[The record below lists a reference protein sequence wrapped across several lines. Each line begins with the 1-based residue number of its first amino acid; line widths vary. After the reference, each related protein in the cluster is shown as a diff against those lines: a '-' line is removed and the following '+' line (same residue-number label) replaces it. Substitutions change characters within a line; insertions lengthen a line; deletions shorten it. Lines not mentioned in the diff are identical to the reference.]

1 MTHTMEMD
9 NQQNGAAAATA
20 DSSAQEMPAA
30 ETNVTQGQIEALQKQ
45 LDEANAKATE
55 NLAGWQRERAEFSNY
70 KKRQDQQVADL
81 RAFSTVN
88 LIKRLLPIQDDFERA
103 QKTLPEGIS
112 HMTWIEGVMLIQRKL
127 QMLLESEGVKTIEVK
142 PNDEFDPNLH
152 EAISHDDADG
162 IESGHVIEMLQTGY
176 KIGERVIRPA
186 LVRVAR

>member
-1 MTHTMEMD
+1 MEMD
-9 NQQNGAAAATA
+9 NQGTGAAATA
-20 DSSAQEMPAA
+20 DANVQETPATA
-30 ETNVTQGQIEALQKQ
+30 TTTEQTQLEALQKQ
-45 LDEANAKATE
+45 LDEANAKAGE

-70 KKRQDQQVADL
+70 KRRQDQQMADL

-127 QMLLESEGVKTIEVK
+127 QMLLESEGVKTIEVQ

-152 EAISHDDADG
+152 EAISHDEADG
-162 IESGHVIEMLQTGY
+162 IASGHVIEMLQTGY

>member
-1 MTHTMEMD
+1 MEMD

-20 DSSAQEMPAA
+20 DTSAQEMPASEAAGA
-30 ETNVTQGQIEALQKQ
+30 EQTSIEALLKQ

-70 KKRQDQQVADL
+70 KKRQDQQMSEL
-81 RAFSTVN
+81 RAFSTIN
-88 LIKRLLPIQDDFERA
+88 LIKRLLPIQDDFDRA
-103 QKTLPEGIS
+103 QRTMPEGIS
-112 HMTWIEGVMLIQRKL
+112 HMTWIEGVMLIHRKL
-127 QMLLESEGVKTIEVK
+127 LNVLESEGVKVLDVK
-142 PNDEFDPNLH
+142 PNDVFDPTLH
-152 EAISHDDADG
+152 EAISQDDADG

>member
-1 MTHTMEMD
+1 MEMD
-9 NQQNGAAAATA
+9 DQKNGTAAATA
-20 DSSAQEMPAA
+20 DASAQEMPATEMKPEQDLA
-30 ETNVTQGQIEALQKQ
+30 ALQKE
-45 LDEANAKATE
+45 LEDARAKAAE

-70 KKRQDQQVADL
+70 KKRQDQQMADL
-81 RAFSTVN
+81 RAFSTIN

-103 QKTLPEGIS
+103 QKTLPDGIL

-127 QMLLESEGVKTIEVK
+127 QGVLESEGVKIIEVK
-142 PNDEFDPNLH
+142 PNDVFDPNQH
-152 EAISHDDADG
+152 EAISHDDAAG

>member
-1 MTHTMEMD
+1 MEMD

-30 ETNVTQGQIEALQKQ
+30 ETNATQGQIEALQKQ

-70 KKRQDQQVADL
+70 KKRQDQQMADL

-162 IESGHVIEMLQTGY
+162 IDSGHVIEMLQTGY

>member
-1 MTHTMEMD
+1 MEMD
-9 NQQNGAAAATA
+9 NQQNGAAATA

-30 ETNVTQGQIEALQKQ
+30 DTVAPAQLDALQKQ

-70 KKRQDQQVADL
+70 KKRQDQQMADL

-103 QKTLPEGIS
+103 QKTLPEGMS

-127 QMLLESEGVKTIEVK
+127 QMVLESEGVKTIEVK
-142 PNDEFDPNLH
+142 PDDEFDPNLH

>member
-1 MTHTMEMD
+1 MEMD
-9 NQQNGAAAATA
+9 NQGNGAAATA
-20 DSSAQEMPAA
+20 DANVQDTPATA
-30 ETNVTQGQIEALQKQ
+30 TNTEQTQLEALQKQ
-45 LDEANAKATE
+45 LDEANAKASE

-70 KKRQDQQVADL
+70 KRRQDQQMADL

-127 QMLLESEGVKTIEVK
+127 QMLLESEGVKTIDVK
-142 PNDEFDPNLH
+142 PNEVFDPNLH
-152 EAISHDDADG
+152 EAISHDEADG